1 MLKGEEEK
9 NLRKIEVTR
18 RKTDKKMAQQAKNE
32 EDFRRKIEFKNRKDK
47 ELEMKR
53 EQNKKLKENNKCMNV
68 KTRRKKTSNGRR
80 NYKFT
85 RTKKK

>member
-47 ELEMKR
+47 EL
-53 EQNKKLKENNKCMNV
+53 
-68 KTRRKKTSNGRR
+68 
-80 NYKFT
+80 
-85 RTKKK
+85 